1 MGTTLPDAEVQAVSP
16 HVIAMRNLEQGKP
29 AKPLVKFALGELD
42 AEVRT
47 THDSVFVMVRRQG
60 RGGVAL
66 RAAYLMVRSSAPR
79 SNRDRVKRQ
88 G

>member
-47 THDSVFVMVRRQG
+47 THDSVFVMVR
-60 RGGVAL
+60 
-66 RAAYLMVRSSAPR
+66 SSAPR